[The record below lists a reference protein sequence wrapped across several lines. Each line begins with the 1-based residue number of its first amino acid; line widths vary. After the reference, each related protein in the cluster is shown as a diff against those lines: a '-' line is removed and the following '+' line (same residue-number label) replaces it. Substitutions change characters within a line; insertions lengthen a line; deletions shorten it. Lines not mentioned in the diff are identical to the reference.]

1 MTTKAIGTKGL
12 LGVACAMVALIL
24 APPALATPRHA
35 GSTSVEPWIEL
46 ELQAIVANRS
56 NPPRASRA
64 LALLSVAMDRA
75 AAATPGS
82 KPAIDAAATTV
93 LDYLYPNLGLKTKSA
108 PDNGGK
114 HGGYALGRRIGQE
127 VVARAASDGSD
138 SLWTGSVPIVP
149 GCWVPTPPGFVSSPL
164 EPTAPSWRPWNISS
178 GSQFRPGPPPAFG
191 SAQWLSEVQQVYEVS
206 QQLTP
211 EQKAIALYWADG
223 AGSVTPPGHW
233 NKIALEFI
241 REHALTTP
249 QAAHVLAALNTAQ
262 ADAFIAGWD
271 TKYTYWTMRP
281 VTAIRML
288 IDPSWSPV
296 ITTPPFP
303 SYVSGHA
310 TTSAAASTVLEHFFP
325 AEAERFRA
333 RWLQKRRCRACTPAS
348 TSPSTTAWVSSSD
361 GPSVRQ
367 QSPPT
372 GKSLP
377 SRSSRQPPASR
388 RPRPAPGRA
397 RRRSPG
403 RRGCRQS

>member
-1 MTTKAIGTKGL
+1 MRTKATGTMGL
-12 LGVACAMVALIL
+12 LGVACAVVVLVL
-24 APPALATPRHA
+24 APPAVATPRHA
-35 GSTSVEPWIEL
+35 GATAVAPWIEL
-46 ELQAIVANRS
+46 ELQAIASNRT

-93 LDYLYPNLGLKTKSA
+93 LDYLFPNIGLKTEPA
-108 PDNGGK
+108 TDNGGSR
-114 HGGYALGRRIGQE
+114 GGYALGRRIGRE
-127 VVARAASDGSD
+127 IVARAATDGSD
-138 SLWTGSVPIVP
+138 ALWTGPPSVAP
-149 GCWVPTPPGFVSSPL
+149 GLWVPTPPGFVSSPL
-164 EPTAPSWRPWNISS
+164 EPTAPNWRPWNLSS
-178 GSQFRPGPPPAFG
+178 GSQFRPGTPPAFG
-191 SAQWLSEVQQVYEVS
+191 GAQWLAEVQQVYEVS
-206 QQLTP
+206 QRLTP

-241 REHALTTP
+241 REHGLTTP
-249 QAAHVLAALNTAQ
+249 QAALVLAALNTAQ

-271 TKYTYWTMRP
+271 AKYAYWTMRP

-288 IDPSWSPV
+288 IDPSWSPL

-333 RWLQKRRCRACTPAS
+333 MASEAAMSRLYGGIHFPVDNSVGLQLGRSVGQAAV
-348 TSPSTTAWVSSSD
+348 TAY
-361 GPSVRQ
+361 R
-367 QSPPT
+367 
-372 GKSLP
+372 
-377 SRSSRQPPASR
+377 
-388 RPRPAPGRA
+388 
-397 RRRSPG
+397 
-403 RRGCRQS
+403 